1 MTTNCLDNHEK
12 FIQLYELY
20 YQDLLRYAIS
30 IVKSHSAA
38 EELVHDAYVKILKR
52 IEDIEEPASARTK
65 RYLVITVRNTCYDY
79 LLKFVPAEDLTE
91 YEAIQSDPLDMV
103 WDTFSV
109 NEIKKKLMIFLEGL
123 SERNRNLFI
132 DAVVLGYHYKELS
145 KKYGLTETN
154 ISVKIFR
161 FRVRLRKLLEQED
174 QEMDEKELFEQFMH
188 HNIPQE
194 AFDPDQVLAAARKAV
209 PDDYQP
215 SEHFKKDMDKL
226 LRQSRR
232 QARIGSAKKFFTRK
246 GIPQVAVS
254 LSVIICALF
263 VAQANNGEIFDLLF
277 QTHQTHTGIQ
287 LTEQVREELMEDK
300 TSSMDMQVYFPKYVP
315 EGYAITDMEL
325 FSRYLILTLKNEKS
339 YISIIQYPIN
349 GYNSKFA
356 LDSEDTA
363 LEEVTVNEYAGFYKV
378 KDGIHTLHFFDNNN
392 YYKIKGNDLSKKE
405 IIRIAESLEMVV

>member
-1 MTTNCLDNHEK
+1 
-12 FIQLYELY
+12 
-20 YQDLLRYAIS
+20 
-30 IVKSHSAA
+30 
-38 EELVHDAYVKILKR
+38 
-52 IEDIEEPASARTK
+52 
-65 RYLVITVRNTCYDY
+65 
-79 LLKFVPAEDLTE
+79 
-91 YEAIQSDPLDMV
+91 
-103 WDTFSV
+103 
-109 NEIKKKLMIFLEGL
+109 
-123 SERNRNLFI
+123 
-132 DAVVLGYHYKELS
+132 
-145 KKYGLTETN
+145 
-154 ISVKIFR
+154 
-161 FRVRLRKLLEQED
+161 
-174 QEMDEKELFEQFMH
+174 MDEKELFEQFMH

-263 VAQANNGEIFDLLF
+263 VAQANNGEICDLLF